1 MFFTF
6 CLASCTRM
14 CRPLIY
20 DKAYLHSCH
29 CLLPCSLLPSTIN
42 VIVSRGGMRQRKRG
56 WGGQGRQALRSVTR
70 PQQLLQPIEFS
81 GITSVDVF
89 FLPSLLFLFCS
100 CLAMLDATPS
110 FSRGPYG
117 LSSSSYFAW
126 IVVFE
131 RACVRAGGGFGK
143 RFGSS
148 FDQ

>member
-1 MFFTF
+1 M
-6 CLASCTRM
+6 
-14 CRPLIY
+14 PLSPPLFSPPLY
-20 DKAYLHSCH
+20 NKCHSFQ
-29 CLLPCSLLPSTIN
+29 
-42 VIVSRGGMRQRKRG
+42 RGNEAAKEGVG
-56 WGGQGRQALRSVTR
+56 GGQGRQALRSVTR